1 MQAFVFYNYANC
13 CINCNFDSMNPR
25 IEKLL
30 NYLKETPQDAF
41 LNHALGLEY
50 IKENQLESALACFE
64 INHSTNPN
72 YIGTYYHFAKLLE
85 TLQKIDQAIAVYEQ
99 GMEQAKLQNDQHSL
113 NELRAAY
120 EDLTF

>member
-1 MQAFVFYNYANC
+1 
-13 CINCNFDSMNPR
+13 MNPR

-50 IKENQLESALACFE
+50 IKENQLENASACFE
-64 INHSTNPN
+64 INHKVNPT

-85 TLQKIDQAIAVYEQ
+85 TLQQPEQAIAIYEQ

>member
-1 MQAFVFYNYANC
+1 
-13 CINCNFDSMNPR
+13 MNPR

-85 TLQKIDQAIAVYEQ
+85 TLQKTDQAIAVYEQ

>member
-1 MQAFVFYNYANC
+1 
-13 CINCNFDSMNPR
+13 MNPR

-30 NYLKETPQDAF
+30 SYLKETPQDAF

-50 IKENQLESALACFE
+50 IKEHQLENALACFE
-64 INHSTNPN
+64 RNHTINPT
-72 YIGTYYHFAKLLE
+72 YIGTYYPFAKLLE
-85 TLQKIDQAIAVYEQ
+85 TVQQPEQAIAMYEQ

>member
-1 MQAFVFYNYANC
+1 
-13 CINCNFDSMNPR
+13 MNPR

-50 IKENQLESALACFE
+50 IKENQLENALTCFE
-64 INHSTNPN
+64 LNHTINPT
-72 YIGTYYHFAKLLE
+72 YIGTYYHCAKLLE
-85 TLQKIDQAIAVYEQ
+85 TMQKTEQAIAIYEQ
-99 GMEQAKLQNDQHSL
+99 GMEQARLQNDQHSL